1 MRQSHR
7 ITDASPLLLRRW
19 SVACLAMLL
28 TVTLVS
34 PAFGQAGLREA
45 LERLDKNED
54 GNISPDEITPQ
65 ARPYFERIT
74 ENQSRSWREKPISI
88 ERLTGI
94 ARKYYYGQNGGI
106 GRELRPEGESTI
118 RPFGPQ
124 KEEPIVPDFG
134 LARVKY
140 PYIQADLDLA
150 RQVMRSYDLN
160 GDGLISR
167 DEASKARKWTHRNP
181 FEDDLNKDEH
191 ISRMELTQ
199 RYARRRLLDGMAG
212 ELGQRAERGVND
224 VRPAFR
230 KPGEQ
235 RGDSRSR
242 SSRGGSSYLAVNLLN
257 RFDANRNGRLEM
269 NESLSLGVSAGRL
282 DLNQDGSLSREEL
295 IAYLASQQQQA
306 GPVVE
311 GLPDWFYELD
321 SNRDQ
326 QVSMGEYTKEW
337 TESKFTEFT
346 RWDHNGDGLVT
357 VSEVLQAET
366 VSGGSYANKNAE
378 ILSPRRTMV
387 SEIEVTEDYLVG
399 DLNLQLSI
407 THSYLSVLDCYL
419 TGPDGQRIELFT
431 AVGGTDDH
439 FDKTIF
445 DDQSPVSITRAKY
458 PFKGSFQPEALIKK
472 QPSLG
477 HFNGKSIKGI
487 WQLTIRGQRSD
498 RFGMLNG
505 WSLIARPEGD
515 PGITQP
521 APQPAAPA
529 DGGGEGQGRPAGGE
543 SSSRSPERPDWA
555 SMTPEQKRQTAE
567 AMAKRGLHPSGR
579 PMTES
584 EKRMANMSPEQRQ
597 RYREEMARRGLHPS
611 GRAMSG
617 EDKRRLQNDRI
628 RDEKQKQDDEQRR
641 IQGQIYRRSFSDPRS
656 GNPGGSKGKPGGGQ
670 GKPGSSQGNRGG
682 SQPRPGQR

>member
-7 ITDASPLLLRRW
+7 ITDASSLLLRSW

-28 TVTLVS
+28 TVTQVNSAL
-34 PAFGQAGLREA
+34 GQAGLREA

-54 GNISPDEITPQ
+54 GQISPDEITPQ

-118 RPFGPQ
+118 RPFGAY
-124 KEEPIVPDFG
+124 KEEPLVPDFG
-134 LARVKY
+134 LGRVKY

-199 RYARRRLLDGMAG
+199 RYARRRLLDGIAG

-230 KPGEQ
+230 KPDAQ
-235 RGDSRSR
+235 RGGSRSR
-242 SSRGGSSYLAVNLLN
+242 SSRSGNGYLALSLLN

-269 NESLSLGVSAGRL
+269 NESLSLGIAAGRV

-295 IAYLASQQQQA
+295 LAYLDSQQQQA
-306 GPVVE
+306 APLVE

-321 SNRDQ
+321 KNRDQ
-326 QVSMGEYTKEW
+326 QVSMGEFTKEW
-337 TESKFTEFT
+337 TESKFADFT
-346 RWDHNGDGLVT
+346 RWDRNGDGLVT
-357 VSEVLQAET
+357 VSEVMQAEI
-366 VSGGSYANKNAE
+366 VSGGSYANKTAE

-407 THSYLSVLDCYL
+407 THSYLSLLDCYL

-431 AVGGTDDH
+431 EVGGTEDH
-439 FDKTIF
+439 FDNTIF
-445 DDQSPVSITRAKY
+445 DDQSPISIVRAKY
-458 PFKGSFQPEALIKK
+458 PFKGSFQPEALIKR

-487 WQLTIRGQRSD
+487 WQLTIRGQRSN

-505 WSLIARPEGD
+505 WSLIASPEGN
-515 PGITQP
+515 PGVTQP

-529 DGGGEGQGRPAGGE
+529 AGSGEGQGRPAGSE
-543 SSSRSPERPDWA
+543 SSSRSPERPDWK
-555 SMTPEQKRQTAE
+555 SMTPEQKRQTME

-579 PMTES
+579 PMSES

-611 GRAMSG
+611 GRAMSE
-617 EDKRRLQNDRI
+617 EDKRRMQNDMI
-628 RDEKQKQDDEQRR
+628 RDKKQQKDDEQRR
-641 IQGQIYRRSFSDPRS
+641 IQGQIFQRSFSDPRL
-656 GNPGGSKGKPGGGQ
+656 GNSSRSKS
-670 GKPGSSQGNRGG
+670 KPGSSQ
-682 SQPRPGQR
+682 PRPEKR